1 MVDMSLFS
9 LSEARKREICAPLTA
24 KQAQR
29 VRTWI
34 ALQETLNRGD
44 FEAMDAFF
52 HADFTYGNPS
62 RPDLGSYQSWK
73 SSPMELY
80 RRFPPSAY
88 RTISATARSDDEIWV
103 YCHHYGKLTGGNYM
117 GIAPAG
123 QEINV
128 HWFSIVNFRDER
140 ILRIFSIADVLGM
153 LISVGVIDPGKLPV
167 DPYK

>member
-1 MVDMSLFS
+1 MVDLSLFT
-9 LSEARKREICAPLTA
+9 LSEDKKKEICAPLTA
-24 KQAQR
+24 KQAER

-44 FEAMDAFF
+44 FDAMDGFF
-52 HADFTYGNPS
+52 DPDFTYGNPN
-62 RPDLGSYQSWK
+62 RPDLGTYK
-73 SSPMELY
+73 
-80 RRFPPSAY
+80 RFPPSAY

-103 YCHHYGKLTGGNYM
+103 YCHHYGKQTGGNYM
-117 GIAPAG
+117 GVPPKG

-128 HWFSIVNFRDER
+128 QWFSTITFKGDR

-153 LISVGVIDPGKLPV
+153 MIAVGVIDPSKMPV